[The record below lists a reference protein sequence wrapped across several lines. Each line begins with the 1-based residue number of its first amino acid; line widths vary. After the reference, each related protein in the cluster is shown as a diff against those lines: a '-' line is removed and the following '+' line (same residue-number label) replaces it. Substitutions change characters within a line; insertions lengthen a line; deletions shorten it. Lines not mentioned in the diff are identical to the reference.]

1 MRPIIITQTGV
12 GEGVHNTNWRQHNFK
27 IGFGV
32 VASGTVTYTVRH
44 TFDSPVDFNGSADYA
59 ANADWFDHEFVVD
72 QTASADGNYNYPIQ
86 GIKLSVTAGT
96 GTATLKA
103 LQAL

>member
-1 MRPIIITQTGV
+1 MQV
-12 GEGVHNTNWRQHNFK
+12 SNVNWRQRDFK

-32 VASGTVTYTVRH
+32 VVDGTVTYSVRH
-44 TFDSPVDFNGSADYA
+44 TFDSPSDFNGSVDYA
-59 ANADWFDHEFVVD
+59 ANADWFDHEFVFA
-72 QTASADGNYNYPIQ
+72 QSISEDGNYNYPIQ
-86 GIKLSVTAGT
+86 GIMIDVTAGA